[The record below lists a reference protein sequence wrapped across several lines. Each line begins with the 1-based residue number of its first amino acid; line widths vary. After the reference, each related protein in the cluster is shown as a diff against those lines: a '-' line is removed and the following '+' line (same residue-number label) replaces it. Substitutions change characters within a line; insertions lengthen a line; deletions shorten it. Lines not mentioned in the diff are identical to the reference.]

1 LAGRIFVVSL
11 QRKQECITKNITIM
25 KKFILALTA
34 LLTMTVSANAMSYE
48 QAREQ
53 ALFLTDKMAYEL
65 NLTEDQYEAAYE
77 INLDY
82 LMSINNYD
90 DLYGLYWERRNM
102 DLSYILLDWQYR
114 AYCAASYF
122 YRPLYWDRGYW
133 HFGIYARYPHRSYFY
148 FGRPH
153 FYVTY
158 RGGHSWHMNGGRS
171 WYHGRNWGMAHRNV
185 SGGRGFGMR
194 NGFDRGDYRNG
205 HRGIGHNDRGI
216 GTRGINNR
224 NMDRGG
230 SRSIENRG
238 INNRSM
244 DRGGS
249 RSIEHRGGVGSQ
261 NMDRGNGTRSME
273 NRGTI
278 NRSGSSY
285 GGSRSGS
292 YGTSRSSSMGSSR
305 SSSMGR
311 SSVRESST
319 RATTMP
325 SRSNFSSSR
334 SSSSR
339 SMSAPSRSF
348 SPSRSSSSH
357 SMGTRS
363 SSSSR
368 GGGMS
373 SHGGGSRSGGHFG
386 GHR

>member
-1 LAGRIFVVSL
+1 
-11 QRKQECITKNITIM
+11 M

-90 DLYGLYWERRNM
+90 DLYGMYWERRNM

-114 AYCAASYF
+114 AYCAATYF

-185 SGGRGFGMR
+185 TGGRGFGMR
-194 NGFDRGDYRNG
+194 NGFDRGDYKN
-205 HRGIGHNDRGI
+205 HGIGGHHNDRGI
-216 GTRGINNR
+216 GTRGSGRSIENRGSMNRGGFGNSRSIENRGSMNRGGVGNNR
-224 NMDRGG
+224 NMDRGTMDRSG
-230 SRSIENRG
+230 S
-238 INNRSM
+238 RSM
-244 DRGGS
+244 DRGTMDRSGS
-249 RSIEHRGGVGSQ
+249 RS
-261 NMDRGNGTRSME
+261 MDRGTMD
-273 NRGTI
+273 
-278 NRSGSSY
+278 RSGSRSMD
-285 GGSRSGS
+285 RSGS
-292 YGTSRSSSMGSSR
+292 YGSSR
-305 SSSMGR
+305 SSSFGSSRSSSFGSSRSSSFGR
-311 SSVRESST
+311 SSSRESST
-319 RATTMP
+319 RATTAP
-325 SRSNFSSSR
+325 SRSNFSSGR
-334 SSSSR
+334 SSSH

-348 SPSRSSSSH
+348 SPSRSSGA
-357 SMGTRS
+357 SMG
-363 SSSSR
+363 SR
-368 GGGMS
+368 GGGGHSGGRSS
-373 SHGGGSRSGGHFG
+373 SHGNFG
-386 GHR
+386 GRR

>member
-1 LAGRIFVVSL
+1 
-11 QRKQECITKNITIM
+11 M

-90 DLYGLYWERRNM
+90 DLYGMYWERRNM

-114 AYCAASYF
+114 AYCAANYF

-158 RGGHSWHMNGGRS
+158 RGGHSWHMNGGHS

-185 SGGRGFGMR
+185 TGGRGFGML
-194 NGFDRGDYRNG
+194 NGFDRGDYRN
-205 HRGIGHNDRGI
+205 HSIDRGHNDRGI
-216 GTRGINNR
+216 GTRGSGRSIENR
-224 NMDRGG
+224 GNMNRGG
-230 SRSIENRG
+230 FGNSRSIENRG
-238 INNRSM
+238 SMNRGGVGNNRSM
-244 DRGGS
+244 DRGNMDRSGS
-249 RSIEHRGGVGSQ
+249 RS
-261 NMDRGNGTRSME
+261 MD
-273 NRGTI
+273 
-278 NRSGSSY
+278 
-285 GGSRSGS
+285 RSGS
-292 YGTSRSSSMGSSR
+292 YGSSRSMDRSGSYGSSR
-305 SSSMGR
+305 SSSFGSSRSSSFDRSRSSSFGSSRSSSFGR
-311 SSVRESST
+311 SSSRESST
-319 RATTMP
+319 RATTAP
-325 SRSNFSSSR
+325 SRSNFSSGR
-334 SSSSR
+334 SSSH

-348 SPSRSSSSH
+348 SPSRSSGA
-357 SMGTRS
+357 SMG
-363 SSSSR
+363 SR
-368 GGGMS
+368 GGGSHSSSRSS
-373 SHGGGSRSGGHFG
+373 SHGNFG
-386 GHR
+386 GRR

>member
-1 LAGRIFVVSL
+1 
-11 QRKQECITKNITIM
+11 M

-90 DLYGLYWERRNM
+90 DLYGMYWERRNM

-114 AYCAASYF
+114 AYCAANYF

-185 SGGRGFGMR
+185 TGGRGFGMR
-194 NGFDRGDYRNG
+194 NGFDRGDYRN
-205 HRGIGHNDRGI
+205 HSIDRGHNDRGI
-216 GTRGINNR
+216 GTRGSGRSMENR
-224 NMDRGG
+224 GSMNRGG
-230 SRSIENRG
+230 FGNSRSIENRG
-238 INNRSM
+238 SMNRGGVGNNRSM
-244 DRGGS
+244 DRGTMDRSGS
-249 RSIEHRGGVGSQ
+249 RS
-261 NMDRGNGTRSME
+261 MD
-273 NRGTI
+273 
-278 NRSGSSY
+278 
-285 GGSRSGS
+285 RSGS
-292 YGTSRSSSMGSSR
+292 YGSSRSMDRSGSYGSSR
-305 SSSMGR
+305 SSSFGSSRSSSFDRSRSSSFGSSRSSSFGR
-311 SSVRESST
+311 SSSRESST
-319 RATTMP
+319 RATTAP
-325 SRSNFSSSR
+325 SRSNFSTGR
-334 SSSSR
+334 SSSH

-348 SPSRSSSSH
+348 SPSRSSGA
-357 SMGTRS
+357 SMG
-363 SSSSR
+363 SR
-368 GGGMS
+368 GGGHSSSRSS
-373 SHGGGSRSGGHFG
+373 SHGNFG
-386 GHR
+386 GRR

>member
-1 LAGRIFVVSL
+1 
-11 QRKQECITKNITIM
+11 M

-90 DLYGLYWERRNM
+90 DLYGMYWERRNM

-114 AYCAASYF
+114 AYCAANYF

-185 SGGRGFGMR
+185 TGGRGFGMR
-194 NGFDRGDYRNG
+194 NGFDRGDYRN
-205 HRGIGHNDRGI
+205 HSIDRGHNDRGI
-216 GTRGINNR
+216 GTRGSGRSIENRGSMNRGGFGNSRSIENRGSMNRGGVGNNR
-224 NMDRGG
+224 NMDRGTMDRSG
-230 SRSIENRG
+230 SRS
-238 INNRSM
+238 M
-244 DRGGS
+244 D
-249 RSIEHRGGVGSQ
+249 
-261 NMDRGNGTRSME
+261 
-273 NRGTI
+273 
-278 NRSGSSY
+278 
-285 GGSRSGS
+285 RSGS
-292 YGTSRSSSMGSSR
+292 YGSSRSMDRSGSYGSSRSMDRSGSYGSSR
-305 SSSMGR
+305 SSSFGSSRSSSFDRSRSSSFGSSRSSSFGR
-311 SSVRESST
+311 SSSRESST
-319 RATTMP
+319 RATTAP
-325 SRSNFSSSR
+325 SRSNFSSGR
-334 SSSSR
+334 SSSH

-348 SPSRSSSSH
+348 SPSRSSGA
-357 SMGTRS
+357 SMG
-363 SSSSR
+363 SR
-368 GGGMS
+368 GGGGHSSSRSS
-373 SHGGGSRSGGHFG
+373 SHGNFG
-386 GHR
+386 GRR